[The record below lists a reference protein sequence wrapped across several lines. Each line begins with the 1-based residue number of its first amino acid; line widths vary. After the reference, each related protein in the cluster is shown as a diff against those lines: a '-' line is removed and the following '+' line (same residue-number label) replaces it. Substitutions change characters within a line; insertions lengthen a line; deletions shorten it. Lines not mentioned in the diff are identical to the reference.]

1 MTVTDDPEH
10 RYRGALDRLE
20 KADVSDADKEHI
32 REYLNAIDPE
42 ISTVNYTN
50 DRRERETK
58 SYGTLAAYCQS
69 LKRVCEISEQSFS
82 DLEDVTGV
90 NRLFEEFQRGTHPNV
105 KDGGYKKSTL
115 GQWQS
120 AVTGFYNYHTEFGID
135 GSEIV
140 VSTQDESHVG
150 EQDMFTAE
158 EIEHLRDAV
167 TNTRDRCILELLL
180 NTGQRIRAIQTLRV
194 KDVDTEEGV
203 YYLNTNESGLKGAD
217 KNGKKRPL
225 LGAKRAV
232 YDWLQDHQGDPDDYL
247 ITSLPSSNRGTHG
260 DQLSQSNIRQRLKI
274 IADRAGVDRP
284 VNCHNFRHF
293 FVTSCKRN
301 YDMDD
306 ATIKHLIGHG
316 QGSSIMER
324 TYQHL
329 TDEDHIEAAEVAAGI
344 KEEEEDDPPLTPQVC
359 PTCSEQLPNGA
370 AACPSCGTVFS
381 PSARAAQEKIEDSMK
396 ASYKEAHPSDTEQ
409 MEAID
414 AVDEALDDP
423 DVLDKLLEND
433 EVVDKVADKVAERMD
448 RG

>member
-10 RYRGALDRLE
+10 RYQGALDRLE
-20 KADVSDADKEHI
+20 KADVSDTDKEQI
-32 REYLNAIDPE
+32 QEYLDAIHPE

-50 DRRERETK
+50 DRGERETK

-69 LKRVCEISEQSFS
+69 LKRVCEISERTLGDF
-82 DLEDVTGV
+82 EDVTEV

-105 KDGGYKKSTL
+105 KDDGYGKSTL

-120 AVTGFYNYHTEFGID
+120 AMTGFYNYHTEFGID

-140 VSTQDESHVG
+140 VSTQDESHVD
-150 EQDMFTAE
+150 ERDMFTAE
-158 EIEHLRDAV
+158 EIEQLRDAV
-167 TNTRDRCILELLL
+167 ANTRDRCILELLL

-203 YYLNTNESGLKGAD
+203 YYLNTDESGLKGAD

-232 YDWLQDHQGDPDDYL
+232 YDWLQDHQGGPDDYL

-260 DQLSQSNIRQRLKI
+260 DQLSQSNIRRRLKI
-274 IADRAGVDRP
+274 IADRAGVDKP

-344 KEEEEDDPPLTPQVC
+344 KEEEEDDAPLTPQVC

-370 AACPSCGTVFS
+370 AACPACGTVFS
-381 PSARAAQEKIEDSMK
+381 PSAKSVQDEIQQDMK
-396 ASYKEAHPSDTEQ
+396 KEYRDAEPTDTEHV
-409 MEAID
+409 EATGTL
-414 AVDEALDDP
+414 DEMLDDP
-423 DVLDKLLEND
+423 DVMDELLQND
-433 EVVDKVADKVAERMD
+433 DVMDKVADKVAD
-448 RG
+448 RLDN

>member
-10 RYRGALDRLE
+10 RYQGALDRLE
-20 KADVSDADKEHI
+20 KADIPDTDKEQI
-32 REYLNAIDPE
+32 REYLDAIHPE

-50 DRRERETK
+50 DRGERETK

-69 LKRVCEISEQSFS
+69 LKRVCELSEQSLS
-82 DLEDVTGV
+82 DFEDVTEV
-90 NRLFEEFQRGTHPNV
+90 NRLFEEFQRGTHPKV
-105 KDGGYKKSTL
+105 KDDGYGKSTL

-120 AVTGFYNYHTEFGID
+120 AMTGFYNYHTDFGVD

-140 VSTQDESHVG
+140 VSTNDESHVD
-150 EQDMFTAE
+150 ERDMFTAE
-158 EIEHLRDAV
+158 EIEQLRDAV

-194 KDVDTEEGV
+194 KDVDTEAGV
-203 YYLNTNESGLKGAD
+203 YYLNTDETGLKGAD

-232 YDWLQDHQGDPDDYL
+232 YDWLQDHQGGPEDYL

-260 DQLSQSNIRQRLKI
+260 EQLSQSNMRRRLKI
-274 IADRAGVDRP
+274 IADRAGVDKP

-316 QGSSIMER
+316 QGSNIMST

-344 KEEEEDDPPLTPQVC
+344 KEEDEDDTPLTPQVC
-359 PTCSEQLPNGA
+359 PTCSEQLPSGA

-381 PSARAAQEKIEDSMK
+381 PSAKSVQDKLEEDMK
-396 ASYKEAHPSDTEQ
+396 KEYRDADPEDTEHV
-409 MEAID
+409 EAAG
-414 AVDEALDDP
+414 AVDDLLDDP
-423 DVLDKLLEND
+423 DVMDKLMQND
-433 EVVDKVADKVAERMD
+433 EVMDKVADKVADKLDE
-448 RG
+448 